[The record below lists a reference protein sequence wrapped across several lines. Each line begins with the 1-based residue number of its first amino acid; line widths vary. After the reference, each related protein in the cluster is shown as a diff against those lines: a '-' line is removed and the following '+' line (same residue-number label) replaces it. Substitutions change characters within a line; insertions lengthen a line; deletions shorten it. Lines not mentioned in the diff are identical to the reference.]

1 MINDDDFVF
10 HQLKMMCDYD
20 KNDDDDYYYYLILK
34 IATTKKMEFLKL
46 IIKKI
51 YQHIHNVV
59 ITVELLNMGL
69 VVVVVSLLLLLLLL
83 INSKFILSCK

>member
-1 MINDDDFVF
+1 
-10 HQLKMMCDYD
+10 
-20 KNDDDDYYYYLILK
+20 
-34 IATTKKMEFLKL
+34 MEFLKL

-69 VVVVVSLLLLLLLL
+69 VVVSLLLLLLLL
-83 INSKFILSCK
+83 INSKFILSFFVSEYKYNSTIY